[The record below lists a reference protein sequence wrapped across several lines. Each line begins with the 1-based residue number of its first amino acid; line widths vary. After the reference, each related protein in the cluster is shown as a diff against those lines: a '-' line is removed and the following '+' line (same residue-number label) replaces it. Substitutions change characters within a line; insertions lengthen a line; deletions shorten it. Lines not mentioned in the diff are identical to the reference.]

1 FPPIPPTFQDEYKE
15 AQVQRALILEKVALS
30 ILAFFFNE
38 ESIPHRQ
45 LFGSAQILRLREQK
59 VEVITA

>member
-30 ILAFFFNE
+30 ILAFFDE